1 MSPEQHVRI
10 ISAYI
15 KSLFNYFLL
24 VWVFSY
30 RGFMHKMDKIHKR
43 SLYLLLENYKDDFQD
58 ILRSSGG
65 LSIHQRCINSLL
77 PEVYKYIHGLSP
89 EIMNEVFC
97 SRANTY
103 NTQFNVFET
112 HIPSSDRCKLNS
124 TAYKTHQLWNLLPE
138 NLKPYPSLTLFKNE
152 IKFWECFNYPC
163 NSVRVM
169 FQTYVIAFHAISF
182 SLPFFLILDTGL
194 RLVLVIYQL
203 QILCSCMC

>member
-1 MSPEQHVRI
+1 M
-10 ISAYI
+10 
-15 KSLFNYFLL
+15 
-24 VWVFSY
+24 FSY
-30 RGFMHKMDKIHKR
+30 RGFMHKMNKIHKR

-58 ILRSSGG
+58 SLRSSGG

-124 TAYKTHQLWNLLPE
+124 TAYRTHQLWNLLPE

-152 IKFWECFNYPC
+152 IKFWECFNWPC
-163 NSVRVM
+163 KKGKS
-169 FQTYVIAFHAISF
+169 YVPNLRYCIS
-182 SLPFFLILDTGL
+182 
-194 RLVLVIYQL
+194 RN
-203 QILCSCMC
+203 